1 MQLEKKKM
9 IKVREAAELPLLA
22 NARIQRKLKKKKKN
36 PHKIT
41 INN

>member
-22 NARIQRKLKKKKKN
+22 NARIQRKLKKKKKTHTKL
-36 PHKIT
+36 P
-41 INN
+41 